1 MATATRDRI
10 MDATA
15 ELFRHHGYTGTGLKQ
30 IVAAANAPFGSVYH
44 HFPGGKE
51 QLGTEVVR
59 ASGSMYLE
67 LFEMIMDAAP
77 DVVTGVEM
85 FFAGAAETLRRTDY
99 ADACPIA
106 TVALEV
112 ASTNEPLRQATA
124 EVFDSWIAG
133 ATARIE
139 DAGADPAHARAAAIS
154 ILCSL
159 EGAFV
164 FCRAT
169 KSTEA
174 LEAAGA
180 TAAGEVRTALGA

>member
-10 MDATA
+10 MEATA
-15 ELFRHHGYTGTGLKQ
+15 ELFRRHGYTGTGLKQ
-30 IVAAANAPFGSVYH
+30 IVTAASAPFGSVYH

-51 QLGTEVVR
+51 QLGAEVVR
-59 ASGSMYLE
+59 ASGAMYFE
-67 LFEMIMDAAP
+67 LFEMIMDASP
-77 DVVTGVEM
+77 DVISGVEN
-85 FFAGAAETLRRTDY
+85 FFAGAAETLRQTDY

-112 ASTNEPLRQATA
+112 AGTNEPLREATA
-124 EVFDSWIAG
+124 GVFESWFEG
-133 ATARIE
+133 ATARFAA
-139 DAGADPAHARAAAIS
+139 AGVGEERARALAIS

-169 KSTEA
+169 RSTEA
-174 LEAAGA
+174 LEVAGA
-180 TAAGEVRTALGA
+180 SAVAEVRAAVGF